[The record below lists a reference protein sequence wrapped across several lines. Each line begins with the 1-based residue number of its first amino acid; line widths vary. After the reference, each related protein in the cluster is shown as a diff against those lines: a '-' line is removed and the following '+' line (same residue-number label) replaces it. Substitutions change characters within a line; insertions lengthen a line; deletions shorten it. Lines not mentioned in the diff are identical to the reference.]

1 VLTQLPLAIGV
12 GYVLSVVSLIVVI
25 RFGIWSSLALTI
37 IGTIVAVTVG
47 GDVLAKTILWLIA
60 FPAWPM
66 NADSPGRYAYA
77 AIITLFFAAITSRAV
92 RWLLRTRALR
102 PTD

>member
-1 VLTQLPLAIGV
+1 M
-12 GYVLSVVSLIVVI
+12 SLIVII

-37 IGTIVAVTVG
+37 IGTIVSVTVG

-66 NADSPGRYAYA
+66 NADSPDRYAA
-77 AIITLFFAAITSRAV
+77 AAMMTLLFAAITSWAAKR
-92 RWLLRTRALR
+92 LLRTRALR
-102 PTD
+102 PTA